1 MPYILIS
8 YFRMNRH
15 LSANQKLQS
24 SRRDDLIKKME
35 ADFKSF
41 SPERVEEEVN
51 KFMMDAEGVNMY
63 IRYLKDKEENPGKYA
78 QQALEQELSL

>member
-1 MPYILIS
+1 MSYILVF
-8 YFRMNRH
+8 YFRTNQY
-15 LSANQKLQS
+15 LSTNQKLQS

-35 ADFKSF
+35 GDFKSF
-41 SPERVEEEVN
+41 SPERVEKEVD

>member
-1 MPYILIS
+1 
-8 YFRMNRH
+8 MNRY

>member
-1 MPYILIS
+1 
-8 YFRMNRH
+8 MNRY
-15 LSANQKLQS
+15 LSANQKLQL

-41 SPERVEEEVN
+41 SPERVEKEVN